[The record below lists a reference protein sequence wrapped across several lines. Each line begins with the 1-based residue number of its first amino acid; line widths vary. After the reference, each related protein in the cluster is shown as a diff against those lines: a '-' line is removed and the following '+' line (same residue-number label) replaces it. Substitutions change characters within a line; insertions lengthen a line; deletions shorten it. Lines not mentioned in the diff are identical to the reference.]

1 MSELQLSLIITYRQR
16 EEHLK
21 TQLAW
26 WRTQASESLLSLCE
40 IILIELDCIPSAW
53 ILPEIINLPVSYNYL
68 PIGGTF
74 HKTKALNLG
83 LSLAQGQWVAA
94 FDVDC
99 IPYGDTLVRHL
110 KMAQLSPQMLVTG
123 YRMMCDTPNLDF
135 AQNLA
140 IIEQSQVAPED
151 KPTALFKHLTQQE
164 RFGVLPLFQSQRL
177 IEIGGWDERFI
188 GWGAEDQDIIERYLG
203 EDRYFCRSPELIYI
217 HLAHP
222 PDNNWSE
229 SYWIEQNRQHYYTK
243 RQLI

>member
-1 MSELQLSLIITYRQR
+1 VVENPS
-16 EEHLK
+16 
-21 TQLAW
+21 
-26 WRTQASESLLSLCE
+26 SESLLSLCE
-40 IILIELDCIPSAW
+40 IILIELDCLPSAW
-53 ILPEIINLPVSYNYL
+53 ILPEITNLPVSYNYL

-110 KMAQLSPQMLVTG
+110 KMAQLSAQMLVTG

-140 IIEQSQVAPED
+140 IIEQFQVAPED

-164 RFGVLPLFQSQRL
+164 RFGVVPLFQSQRL
-177 IEIGGWDERFI
+177 IEIGGWDETFI
-188 GWGAEDQDIIERYLG
+188 GWGAEDQDIVERYLG
-203 EDRYFCRSPELIYI
+203 EDRYFCRSPE
-217 HLAHP
+217 
-222 PDNNWSE
+222 
-229 SYWIEQNRQHYYTK
+229 
-243 RQLI
+243 